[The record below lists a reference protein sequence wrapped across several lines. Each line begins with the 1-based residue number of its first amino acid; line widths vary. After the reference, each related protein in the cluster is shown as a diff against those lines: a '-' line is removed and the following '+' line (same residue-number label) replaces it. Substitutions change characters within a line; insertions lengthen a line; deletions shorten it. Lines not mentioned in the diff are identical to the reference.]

1 MKTMLQSV
9 MVLLVVIVAFEAPVF
24 AQAAPKAGAAAAA
37 GGGSVKS
44 RFYDFS
50 DQLIDGDIKKP
61 TTLYT
66 DARQRVKF
74 DRLLRLKKS
83 FIQPMLQ
90 SAKEQVFK

>member
-1 MKTMLQSV
+1 MKRMGWIVVLAG
-9 MVLLVVIVAFEAPVF
+9 VLLFGLPALAQPAKAP
-24 AQAAPKAGAAAAA
+24 A
-37 GGGSVKS
+37 GGGGAVKS
-44 RFYDFS
+44 KFYDFS

-83 FIQPMLQ
+83 FLQPMLQ